1 MPPDDTGASAEASAA
16 APAPVAAPAPAAVPS
31 PAPAAAVTAAPS
43 PAPAPSAAPGSL
55 LGDAAAPGETPPA
68 AKPGEG
74 EKAKEEAPPGAPE
87 QYVDFKM
94 PEGVKLDEEVANEF
108 KSFAKEKNLPQDEAQ
123 KVFDMGAKLVQ
134 RIEAQ
139 RAEAV
144 NAEFVKWSESSR
156 TDKEFGGEQL
166 QQNLA
171 VAKDA
176 LAQFGSPELKQM
188 LNESGFGNHPEMI
201 RLLYKVGK
209 ATSEDKIITGK
220 QGATAEQ
227 NLAQRMYPGMN
238 P

>member
-1 MPPDDTGASAEASAA
+1 M
-16 APAPVAAPAPAAVPS
+16 
-31 PAPAAAVTAAPS
+31 
-43 PAPAPSAAPGSL
+43 
-55 LGDAAAPGETPPA
+55 LGDEAAPGESPA

-74 EKAKEEAPPGAPE
+74 EKAKEEASPGAPE
-87 QYVDFKM
+87 QYVDFTM
-94 PEGVKLDEEVANEF
+94 PEGIKLNEDVANEF
-108 KSFAKEKNLPQDEAQ
+108 KAFAKEKNLPQDEAQ
-123 KVFDMGAKLVQ
+123 KVVDLGTKLVQ

-144 NAEFVKWSESSR
+144 NAEFAKWSESSR

-171 VAKDA
+171 VAKEA